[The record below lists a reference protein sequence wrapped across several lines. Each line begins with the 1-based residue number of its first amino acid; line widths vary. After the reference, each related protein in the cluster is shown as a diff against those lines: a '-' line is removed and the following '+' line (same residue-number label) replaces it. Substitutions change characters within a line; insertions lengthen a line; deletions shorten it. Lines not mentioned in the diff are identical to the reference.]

1 MLRVSAPAK
10 INLFL
15 HVGPRRP
22 DGYHA
27 LESLVC
33 FADTGD
39 VLVCEQADALT
50 LSLEGPFAQGLA
62 TEADNLVLRAARALR
77 DRAGVKCGAAITLT
91 KNLPVASGIGGGSAD
106 AAAALRG
113 LAMLWNVTLAGEA
126 LQDIA
131 LSLGSD
137 VPVCLGSAP
146 AMMTGRGERVAPV
159 GALPRCAMLLVNP
172 GVAVSTAEVFRRL
185 GRTAEDVLAPV
196 PPPPSAAHG
205 LAGLL
210 QYLAQ
215 TRNDMEAAASAIAP
229 AIGDVLDALRQN
241 GAALARMCGSGA
253 TCYGLYASEAM
264 AAKAAQAL
272 SAAHPVWWVKATRIA
287 TPDIAARQ

>member
-33 FADTGD
+33 FSDAGD
-39 VLVCEQADALT
+39 VLAFEQADVLT
-50 LSLEGPFAQGLA
+50 LSVEGPFAQGLE
-62 TEADNLVLRAARALR
+62 TEANNLVLRAARALR
-77 DRAGVKCGAAITLT
+77 ERAGGTRGAAITLT

-113 LAMLWNVTLAGEA
+113 LIKLWDVNVGGVA
-126 LQDIA
+126 LQELA

-137 VPVCLGSAP
+137 VPVCLKSAP
-146 AMMTGRGERVAPV
+146 AMMAGRGERVAPV
-159 GALPRCAMLLVNP
+159 GELPRAAMLLVNP

-205 LAGLL
+205 LPGLL
-210 QYLAQ
+210 RYLAQ
-215 TRNDMEAAASAIAP
+215 TRNDMEASACAIAP
-229 AIGDVLDALRQN
+229 AIGEVLDALRQN
-241 GAALARMCGSGA
+241 GAVLARMCGSGA

-287 TPDIAARQ
+287 TPDIATRQ